1 MNEYI
6 KETMT
11 TWPKR
16 LVVPV
21 LLAALVLGGCDTT
34 VTNPGPVQDAN
45 IDDPG
50 AFQAL
55 VNGAGRAV
63 AQTMQWHAY
72 TGGVVVLE
80 IVGSGNIT
88 DHGVSLNH
96 NEGKLLPDNQET
108 DQWWN
113 MANRARWTSE
123 EAVRRIQSAGGFDT
137 SQLGA
142 EALVWVGFANRLMG
156 EESCVSVIDGG
167 SAGSRTV
174 YFERAEAAFTE
185 AMDIAGGIGETQTAL
200 AAQAGRAAARVWLGN
215 WSGAMADAT
224 AVPKDFKFVAEYF
237 ALDDE
242 QHNRMFWAINGQPF
256 RAQSVFGTFY
266 ETYGATAGDPRVTWD
281 SDPQYPTGSQGVP
294 FLFQTKY
301 TGRES
306 PIDLAD
312 GREMLLIR
320 AEGHL
325 RASEMPEAVLLMN
338 EIRTDVGLG
347 NVTPATMDEAWTAL
361 RQERAVEFWL
371 EDRQLGDLWR
381 WENEGAPG
389 THIQEAALQGRDRC
403 FPIGDTEINTN
414 PNISGPNG

>member
-16 LVVPV
+16 LVVPL

-34 VTNPGPVQDAN
+34 VTNPGPVQDSN

-167 SAGSRTV
+167 AAGSRTV
-174 YFERAEAAFTE
+174 YFERAEPAFTE
-185 AMDIAGGIGETQTAL
+185 AMDIAGRIGETLEKRKPRWRLRRGERRPACGSGT
-200 AAQAGRAAARVWLGN
+200 GRAPWR
-215 WSGAMADAT
+215 T
-224 AVPKDFKFVAEYF
+224 Q
-237 ALDDE
+237 ALC
-242 QHNRMFWAINGQPF
+242 
-256 RAQSVFGTFY
+256 
-266 ETYGATAGDPRVTWD
+266 PRT
-281 SDPQYPTGSQGVP
+281 SNSLPNTLPSTMSSTTG
-294 FLFQTKY
+294 
-301 TGRES
+301 
-306 PIDLAD
+306 
-312 GREMLLIR
+312 
-320 AEGHL
+320 
-325 RASEMPEAVLLMN
+325 
-338 EIRTDVGLG
+338 
-347 NVTPATMDEAWTAL
+347 
-361 RQERAVEFWL
+361 
-371 EDRQLGDLWR
+371 
-381 WENEGAPG
+381 
-389 THIQEAALQGRDRC
+389 C
-403 FPIGDTEINTN
+403 
-414 PNISGPNG
+414 SGP